1 MTKKIEL
8 LAAVTMTSFPK
19 IVENPGSR
27 PAEAWRAE
35 AATEFMGE
43 ILMVA
48 DIDAKPN
55 SKVKVKGQ
63 NQPRFEVEIAEVER
77 RVFVMT
83 AKERAG
89 NGKMTELAKR
99 RIGMFG
105 KIEEDLSGV
114 LVDAMA
120 ANEAAAAKADEKEVA
135 AENEEA

>member
-8 LAAVTMTSFPK
+8 LAPVTIAKFPT

-27 PAEAWRAE
+27 PAEEWRKE

-55 SKVKVKGQ
+55 SKVKVAGK

-89 NGKMTELAKR
+89 NGKMTELAAR

-105 KIEEDLSGV
+105 KIEEDVSGV
-114 LVDAMA
+114 IVDAMK
-120 ANEAAAAKADEKEVA
+120 ANEAAAAKADEQVVE
-135 AENEEA
+135 AEAEDA